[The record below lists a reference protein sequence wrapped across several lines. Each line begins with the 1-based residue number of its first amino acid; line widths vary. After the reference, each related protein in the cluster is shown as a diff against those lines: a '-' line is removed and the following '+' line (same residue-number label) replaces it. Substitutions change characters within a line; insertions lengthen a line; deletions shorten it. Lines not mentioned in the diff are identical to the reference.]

1 MWAVPSDV
9 DDVLIAFTVKGGGIV
24 LNRGEKRIMIQVF
37 TTTPKIVMG
46 LGSIDTIGDEVKR
59 RGVKNVLIVT
69 DKGVIAAGLTQAIEA
84 SLTAAGVAFG
94 TFDGV
99 EPDPRYEIV
108 ADCLAMVKKEKAEL
122 LIGLG
127 GGSPIDIAKTTAV
140 MVTNDGPIGA
150 YFGIDLIPKPGIPT
164 IMVPTTAGTGSE
176 VTPIAILS
184 DEGEK
189 LKKGVVSPYLY
200 PAMGILDPA
209 LTMGLPPH
217 VTAATGMDALIHA
230 VEAYTSINATGMT
243 DMCCIRAI
251 ELIYNNLRMAYAK
264 GDNVKARTA
273 MMEGA
278 LLAGIGFANAGVTAV
293 HAFAYP
299 IGAEFHIPHGVANT
313 LMLPHVIR
321 YNVLGNLPK
330 FAGLAK
336 PFGMP
341 TEGLDDLRIVD
352 RVIGAIDR
360 LAEDLRVP
368 RHLADYGVKENDVPM
383 LAESVMK
390 VTRLLAN
397 NPRTLILEDAKA
409 IYKAAL

>member
-1 MWAVPSDV
+1 MATIFS
-9 DDVLIAFTVKGGGIV
+9 
-24 LNRGEKRIMIQVF
+24 
-37 TTTPKIVMG
+37 TTPRIVMG
-46 LGSIDTIGDEVKR
+46 PGAIKTIGDEVKK
-59 RGVKNVLIVT
+59 RGISKVLIVT
-69 DKGVIAAGLTQAIEA
+69 DKGVKGAGLTEPIEV
-84 SLTAAGVAFG
+84 SLKKAGVAYG
-94 TFDGV
+94 IFDGV

-108 ADCLAMVKKEKAEL
+108 ADCLAMVKEEKADL

-127 GGSPIDIAKTTAV
+127 GGSSIDITKTTAI
-140 MVTNDGPIGA
+140 MVTNDGPVSE
-150 YFGIDLIPKPGIPT
+150 YFGIDLIPNPGLPT

-189 LKKGVVSPYLY
+189 LKKGIVSPYMY
-200 PAMGILDPA
+200 PSVGILDPE
-209 LTMGLPPH
+209 LTIGLPPH

-230 VEAYTSINATGMT
+230 IEAYTSINATGMT
-243 DMCCIRAI
+243 DMYCMRAM
-251 ELIYNNLRMAYAK
+251 ELIYNNLRIAYAK
-264 GDNVKARTA
+264 GDNIEARSA

-321 YNVLGNLPK
+321 FNVLGNLPK
-330 FAGLAK
+330 FAALAK
-336 PFGMP
+336 PFGIS
-341 TEGLDDLRIVD
+341 TEGLDDLQIVD
-352 RVIGAIDR
+352 RVIAAIDR
-360 LAEDLRVP
+360 LSDDLRVP
-368 RHLADYGVKENDVPM
+368 RHLADFGVKEQDVLM
-383 LAESVMK
+383 LAEGAMK

-397 NPRTLILEDAKA
+397 NPRTLYLEDAKA

>member
-1 MWAVPSDV
+1 MVH
-9 DDVLIAFTVKGGGIV
+9 
-24 LNRGEKRIMIQVF
+24 VF
-37 TTTPKIVMG
+37 TTTPRIVMG
-46 LGSIDTIGDEVKR
+46 PGAIKTIGEEVR
-59 RGVKNVLIVT
+59 NRGVRKVLIVT
-69 DKGVIAAGLTQAIEA
+69 DKGVVGAGLTKAVESSLKAAKVSYAI
-84 SLTAAGVAFG
+84 
-94 TFDGV
+94 FDGV

-108 ADCLAMVKKEKAEL
+108 ADCVAMAKKEKAKL

-127 GGSPIDIAKTTAV
+127 GGSPIDIAKTSAV
-140 MVTNDGPIGA
+140 MVTNKGPIGA
-150 YFGIDLIPKPGIPT
+150 YFGVNLIPKPGLPT

-189 LKKGVVSPYLY
+189 LKKGVVSPHMY
-200 PAMGILDPA
+200 PAAGILDPE
-209 LTMGLPPH
+209 LTVGLPPH

-243 DMCCIRAI
+243 DMYCIRAI
-251 ELIYNNLRMAYAK
+251 SLIYNNLRTAYAK
-264 GDNVKARTA
+264 GDNMAARTA

-299 IGAEFHIPHGVANT
+299 IGAEFHIPHGIANT

-330 FAGLAK
+330 FAGLAG
-336 PFGMP
+336 PFGIP
-341 TEGLDDLRIVD
+341 TAGLDDLQIVD
-352 RVIGAIDR
+352 RVIAAIDR
-360 LAEDLRVP
+360 LADDIRVP
-368 RHLADYGVKENDVPM
+368 RHLADYGVTEKDVPM
-383 LAESVMK
+383 LAEGVMK

-397 NPRTLILEDAKA
+397 NPRTLLLEDAKA
-409 IYKAAL
+409 IYRAAL